1 MSSRTHRSA
10 ATRHA
15 AREHVEMSRSRMK
28 PVEAWN
34 LEGGIDADEARRL
47 ELIRTVRAQI
57 ARGMYDT
64 LERLDAAA
72 DLLLASL

>member
-1 MSSRTHRSA
+1 
-10 ATRHA
+10 
-15 AREHVEMSRSRMK
+15 MK

>member
-1 MSSRTHRSA
+1 MSK
-10 ATRHA
+10 
-15 AREHVEMSRSRMK
+15 SRMK
-28 PVEAWN
+28 PVDSWN
-34 LEGGIDADEARRL
+34 REGGFDADEARRL

-72 DLLLASL
+72 DLLLATL